1 MAGESA
7 TPAELCENVL
17 NDPARERGLERER
30 SGLVERSA
38 AGKEK
43 YGSDTKHVRVN
54 FLCFFFF
61 KSKSISAVR
70 LHLLS
75 VLLMLKK
82 FERKCSKGE
91 RIHIVATS
99 ILR

>member
-54 FLCFFFF
+54 FFFFFF
-61 KSKSISAVR
+61 KSKNISAVR

>member
-1 MAGESA
+1 M
-7 TPAELCENVL
+7 TQ
-17 NDPARERGLERER
+17 LERER

-54 FLCFFFF
+54 FFFFF

>member
-54 FLCFFFF
+54 FFFF
-61 KSKSISAVR
+61 SKAKAF
-70 LHLLS
+70 LL
-75 VLLMLKK
+75 LDCIYYP
-82 FERKCSKGE
+82 FC
-91 RIHIVATS
+91 
-99 ILR
+99 